1 MTTTEHSRTDLEAH
15 LRTQR
20 FVILGLFVVVLA
32 LCVVLFAQTSD
43 PTESAST
50 ASVPPGA
57 SVSPSPTV
65 SLSSLIS
72 ERTSDLQYAVTHIE
86 EVSPEYSNL
95 ELGMKWGSIIRVKD
109 AMMVIQIIEL
119 LEKMD
124 PASGRRLLAEQLAWQ
139 EYADAESDKSYAEYE
154 GGTFAPIS
162 ACHRYNEL
170 VDERLGVLS
179 AVQGSS

>member
-1 MTTTEHSRTDLEAH
+1 MTTTEHGRTDLEAH

-20 FVILGLFVVVLA
+20 FVILGLFVVILA
-32 LCVVLFAQTSD
+32 LCVVLLAQTSD

-50 ASVPPGA
+50 AFVPPGA
-57 SVSPSPTV
+57 SVSPSPAV

-72 ERTSDLQYAVTHIE
+72 KRTSDLQYAVTHIE

-109 AMMVIQIIEL
+109 AMMVIQILEL

-139 EYADAESDKSYAEYE
+139 EHADLESDKSYAEYE

-170 VDERLGVLS
+170 ADERLAVLS
-179 AVQGSS
+179 KLDA